1 MKKTFAMAVV
11 ALIGTVQAKTV
22 RVADFGY
29 DPADSTRFLQSAI
42 DSGAETVVVDRQ
54 AGPWV
59 ARPLFVTNATLRA
72 LVFEKGVELQAKRG
86 EFRHPDAA
94 LLYVR
99 SVGNL
104 RISGYGATFRM
115 WKSDYVKPPYEKS
128 EHRHCLTLRACE
140 NVTVEGLRFEES
152 GGDGIYLANG
162 WRKDGTLG
170 PCRNLTIRDVV
181 CDRNHRQGLSVIGAD
196 GLVVENCEFSN
207 TSGTPPESGVDLE
220 PNNPHEILRGIVFRN
235 VKTRNNRG
243 CGIEFYLGA
252 MNSTSAP
259 VEARIENWESS
270 GNSREFKYSCSRV
283 RYDDLPRGGSVT
295 LRNCSLANARSDA
308 VLVQEKP
315 ATGAAITMED
325 VRIEA
330 WGTSG
335 RKSRAIATSIE
346 MWDDRPVDGF
356 VLRNVRARADAKEPW
371 KLLDGTI
378 SPKGFPGFDDGRTP
392 ARKPVDYGKLKVD
405 DAKPGEMVHFAGAAL
420 TTKSRVVFYADAK
433 RPVRFAIEQIAVN
446 GRRPPWRGGLRVH
459 DLSAPSKKPRGLRV
473 PRTNDVE
480 LVFNAPHRGFYALEF
495 DAVKGAV
502 RFTGADA
509 PLAIDVT
516 TSPQKLYGAAEL
528 CFLRREG
535 ETPAV
540 IFDGRAALELFG
552 PDGAEVWRSDAPDS
566 WTRAMPDGAPGC
578 WRMSAGRPAK
588 GGFGYWRADLA
599 GTDGFLFMTKEKTW
613 H

>member
-1 MKKTFAMAVV
+1 MTAPVLLCAA
-11 ALIGTVQAKTV
+11 ALKVSSLG
-22 RVADFGY
+22 F
-29 DPADSTRFLQSAI
+29 DPSDSTRFLQAAI
-42 DSGAETVVVDRQ
+42 DSGAETVVVDQQ

-59 ARPLFVTNATLRA
+59 TRSLFVTNATLRA

-86 EFRHPDAA
+86 EFRHPDAT

-99 SVGNL
+99 SVGNV
-104 RISGYGATFRM
+104 RITGYGATFRM
-115 WKSDYVKPPYEKS
+115 WKTDYVKLPYAKS
-128 EHRHCLTLRACE
+128 EHRHALTLRGCE
-140 NVTVEGLRFEES
+140 DVTVEGLRIEES
-152 GGDGIYLANG
+152 GGDGIYVANG
-162 WRKDGTLG
+162 WRRDGTLG

-196 GLVVENCEFSN
+196 GLLVENCEFSN
-207 TSGTPPESGVDLE
+207 TAGTPPESGVDLE
-220 PNNPHEILRGIVFRN
+220 PNYPHEILRGIVFRN
-235 VKTRNNRG
+235 VRTLNNKG

-252 MNSTSAP
+252 MNSSSAP

-295 LRNCSLANARSDA
+295 LRNCSLADARFDA

-325 VRIEA
+325 VRIEG

-335 RKSRAIATSIE
+335 RKSRAVATSIE
-346 MWDDRPVDGF
+346 MWDDKPVDGF
-356 VLRNVRARADAKEPW
+356 VLKNVRARKASAEPW
-371 KLLDGTI
+371 EVLDGTI
-378 SPKGFPGFDDGRTP
+378 SPKGFPGFDDGKTP
-392 ARKPVDYGKLKVD
+392 ARKTIDYGQLKVD
-405 DAKPGEMVHFAGAAL
+405 DAKPGEMVRFPGAAL
-420 TTKSRVVFYADAK
+420 TTKSRVVFFADAK
-433 RPVRFAIEQIAVN
+433 RPVRFEIEQIAVK
-446 GRRPPWRGGLRVH
+446 GRRPPWRGGLKVR
-459 DLSAPSKKPRGLRV
+459 DLSAPSKKPRGLRT
-473 PRTNDVE
+473 PGTNDVE

-502 RFTGADA
+502 RFTGADV

-516 TSPQKLYGAAEL
+516 TAPQKMYGAAEL
-528 CFLRREG
+528 FFRRREG

-540 IFDGRAALELFG
+540 IFDGQVSLALSGPGGVEAWRRAESG
-552 PDGAEVWRSDAPDS
+552 S
-566 WTRAMPDGAPGC
+566 WTRAMPDGEPGF